1 LLTSGFFS
9 WFITI
14 MPNVDTQFVNHEKF
28 FDCVHCG
35 LCLSF
40 CPTYVELG
48 TEMDSP
54 RGRIATMRALQEG
67 RLPLD
72 AEVVRH
78 LDLCLGC
85 RACETACPSGVH
97 YGELIEGVRPYIEQH
112 YQRPRLERWK
122 RQTMNKIFPNPAG
135 TRLFAVALRM
145 GAALGLGRLARWDK
159 LPEQLRYWLG
169 LLPEPGGVTAIT
181 LRERYPAIGEKR
193 YTVALLS
200 GCVMPA
206 VFGATNEATVK
217 VLRHNGCEVLVPKD
231 QNCCGA
237 LLLHNGDKKTALA
250 LACQNIE
257 VFSRLEV
264 DAVVSNAAGCGA
276 MMKEYGELF
285 KDDPVYRERAERLAA
300 KIKDVSEFL
309 GSIPLKKP
317 TREIR
322 ARVTYHDACHL
333 AHGQKVREQPR
344 ALLQAIPGLQIM
356 DLNESDWC
364 CGSAGT
370 YNLTEPEMAH
380 RLLQRKVDNIK
391 AAAVD
396 VVVAGNPGCLMQIR
410 AGLQQRGLPIKA
422 MHTIDLLA
430 AAYEA

>member
-1 LLTSGFFS
+1 MANF
-9 WFITI
+9 
-14 MPNVDTQFVNHEKF
+14 VDHEKF

-54 RGRIATMRALQEG
+54 RGRIATMRGLQEG

-72 AEVVRH
+72 DEAVRH

-112 YQRPRLERWK
+112 YQRPWLARIK
-122 RQTMNKIFPNPAG
+122 RQAINKIFPNPVG
-135 TRLFAVALRM
+135 TRLFAFMLKA
-145 GAALGLGRLARWDK
+145 GAVLGLGRLARWQR
-159 LPEQLRYWLG
+159 LPEQMRYWFG
-169 LLPEPGGVTAIT
+169 LLPEPGGVTSTT
-181 LRERYPAIGEKR
+181 LLERYPAIGEKR
-193 YTVALLS
+193 FTVALLN

-217 VLRHNGCEVLVPKD
+217 VLRHNGCEVLVPRD
-231 QNCCGA
+231 QQCCGA
-237 LLLHNGDKKTALA
+237 LLLHSGEKKTALE
-250 LACQNIE
+250 LARRNIE
-257 VFSRLEV
+257 VFSRLEI
-264 DAVVSNAAGCGA
+264 DALIINAAGCGS
-276 MMKEYGELF
+276 MMKEYGELC
-285 KDDPVYRERAERLAA
+285 KDDSVYHARAEHLAQ
-300 KIKDVSEFL
+300 KMKDVAEFL
-309 GSIPLKKP
+309 GNIPLKKP

-322 ARVTYHDACHL
+322 ARVAYHDACHL
-333 AHGQKVREQPR
+333 AHGQGVREQPR
-344 ALLQAIPGLQIM
+344 ALLRAIPGLQM
-356 DLNESDWC
+356 VELNESDWC

-380 RLLQRKVDNIK
+380 RLLNRKVNNIQ
-391 AAAVD
+391 ATTAD

-422 MHTIDLLA
+422 VHTVDLLA
-430 AAYEA
+430 EAYNDRQA